1 MSIISFIRISDSEIK
16 KKGTENKFLSFLMIV
31 VIAIYDDF
39 DARMSFV
46 PDLVSVIFDSHY
58 GFFFPISLSKNVSI
72 YFRVTALYSAR
83 VPLIC

>member
-1 MSIISFIRISDSEIK
+1 
-16 KKGTENKFLSFLMIV
+16 MIE

-72 YFRVTALYSAR
+72 YFRVTALYFPLEFVRTYLLMLLFRCLSQKSFSA
-83 VPLIC
+83 VKSL